1 MLQSINRPPLT
12 IVLIAYV
19 AFIALGLF
27 DGLLGVAWPA
37 MRATFDLPLDALGLL
52 LMVSAIGHI
61 LASFGNGR
69 FIQLTSI
76 ATLLILAQIL
86 RGGSLFFQAVAP
98 SWLLVVVIGLIGSLG
113 VGVLDSSLNTYAAAR
128 FRPRLLNWLHASFA
142 VGASLGSLLMTALLG
157 IELLNEAGS
166 WRFGFGILAAAN
178 LLLAVVFFVTRRQWT
193 LPHQHLPSD
202 SAAQSSITTR
212 DTLKLPIVWVSIL
225 TLFLY
230 TGLEISVGRW
240 VFTLAVDS
248 RGLTE
253 TTAGVWTTLYWGS
266 FTVGRII
273 LGFIET
279 NTERLVRL
287 MLLLVTLGAGTFAL
301 NLSETMSLVGL
312 LLIGFG
318 LAPVFPAL
326 IALTPQ
332 RINPEHAPNAIGF
345 QVGAAGTGAAVL
357 PGIAGVLGHKIN
369 LELMA
374 LFFLATAVLLFL
386 AQETATRMAKTS
398 A

>member
-1 MLQSINRPPLT
+1 M
-12 IVLIAYV
+12 
-19 AFIALGLF
+19 
-27 DGLLGVAWPA
+27 
-37 MRATFDLPLDALGLL
+37 DALGLL
-52 LMVSAIGHI
+52 LMVGAIGHI

-69 FIQLTSI
+69 LIQLTSI
-76 ATLLILAQIL
+76 AALLVLSQIL
-86 RGGSLFFQAVAP
+86 RGGSLFLQAVVP

-142 VGASLGSLLMTALLG
+142 IGASLGSLLMTALLG

-166 WRFGFGILAAAN
+166 WRFGFGILAALN
-178 LLLAVVFFVTRRQWT
+178 LVLAVVFFVTRDRWT
-193 LPHQHLPSD
+193 LPHQDLPPDTALPNTSK
-202 SAAQSSITTR
+202 TR
-212 DTLKLPIVWVSIL
+212 DTLKLPVVWISIL

-240 VFTLAVDS
+240 IFTLAVDS

-253 TTAGVWTTLYWGS
+253 TTAGLWTTLYWGS

-287 MLLLVTLGAGTFAL
+287 MLLLVVFGAGLFAL
-301 NLSETMSLVGL
+301 NLSETMSLAGL
-312 LLIGFG
+312 IIIGFG

-326 IALTPQ
+326 IALTPS
-332 RINPEHAPNAIGF
+332 RISPEHTPNAIGF

-357 PGIAGVLGHKIN
+357 PGLAGVLGDN
-369 LELMA
+369 FSLELMA
-374 LFFLATAVLLFL
+374 VFFLATAVLLFL
-386 AQETATRMAKTS
+386 AQETAARMARTHT
-398 A
+398 